1 MLIPIRGRY
10 RVSQGGYERTA
21 GRIIERSVAAWQPL
35 LIVTK
40 MAPEIA
46 NIGLDDDTALERFLA
61 RWGLPVVRSETEP
74 ASIKLTDI
82 WELVRQ
88 VRTALV
94 HEDSGEDRM
103 FAMHFRQHAFLDSR
117 PTYDP
122 RGAVG
127 TTPIYV
133 ECRDPAS
140 FAWMQLARRGE
151 GEYRKCGWCGTHFT
165 VADRDGHRRSRQYC
179 SDRCR
184 VAANRAK
191 KRGFGDALNPR

>member
-10 RVSQGGYERTA
+10 RVCQDGYERTA

-35 LIVTK
+35 LIITK

-46 NIGLDDDTALERFLA
+46 NIGPDDAALDGYLA
-61 RWGLPVVRSETEP
+61 KWGLPVIESEAKP
-74 ASIKLTDI
+74 ASMKLDAL
-82 WELVRQ
+82 WALVREL
-88 VRTALV
+88 RMAIA
-94 HEDSGEDRM
+94 HADAGADRS
-103 FAMHFRQHAFLDSR
+103 FADHFRRYAFLASR
-117 PTYDP
+117 LVYGREGQ
-122 RGAVG
+122 RGDG
-127 TTPIYV
+127 PLYV

-151 GEYRKCGWCGTHFT
+151 GEYRQCGYCGTHFT

-191 KRGFGDALNPR
+191 KRGLGDQLNPR